1 MRERINNRIRKSQAR
16 NEETKGE
23 VSVLPRVGQFGG
35 VFSWWPRD
43 PRVDP

>member
-1 MRERINNRIRKSQAR
+1 MNDRIRKSMNQR
-16 NEETKGE
+16 DSQGE
-23 VSVLPRVGQFGG
+23 AIPPLPRIGQFGG